1 MHSIGIS
8 VVLAVVF
15 FVAAS
20 LLRYTPFRRTLPPGP
35 EKGHFL
41 VHLLFGSFFSFPRSR
56 LHETF
61 ASWAQEHGTY
71 NFQTISNYSQNLT
84 LT

>member
-1 MHSIGIS
+1 MLSIGIS
-8 VVLAVVF
+8 VVLAGVF

-20 LLRYTPFRRTLPPGP
+20 LLRHTPFRRTLPPGP

-56 LHETF
+56 LHESF
-61 ASWAQEHGTY
+61 ASWAQEHGTR
-71 NFQTISNYSQNLT
+71 NFATISKSI
-84 LT
+84 

>member
-1 MHSIGIS
+1 MLSISLS
-8 VVLAVVF
+8 VALAGVF

-20 LLRYTPFRRTLPPGP
+20 LLRPNPFRRTLPPGP

-41 VHLLFGSFFSFPRSR
+41 VHLLFGNFFSFPRSR

-61 ASWAQEHGTY
+61 ADWAQEHGTSVLLK
-71 NFQTISNYSQNLT
+71 NGQFLT
-84 LT
+84 LS